1 MFISRATLAT
11 FTTSAR
17 QSRRKIRPQS
27 YIDIRQTALITPY
40 INSNALTS
48 TACRTRDKQYVK
60 FAAG

>member
-17 QSRRKIRPQS
+17 HFRRKIRPRS
-27 YIDIRQTALITPY
+27 YTAVRQTVLITPY

-48 TACRTRDKQYVK
+48 TACRTRDKQHVK
-60 FAAG
+60 SGAG